1 MPYITVDVDVDL
13 DEFEDQ
19 DLIDELEGRGWY
31 VGQDRNWIPKF
42 EDLTNDEEEIILR
55 FLMNAEVGTPEYF
68 LYQKLLGE

>member
-31 VGQDRNWIPKF
+31 VGQSPNWTPKF